1 MCLVSTSIGYAGNI
15 SSYFPVLSL
24 RIEIKIEYS
33 FSCLILS
40 KISPST
46 VLSSI
51 YHFLNSNIKF
61 KLLKSI
67 IVSFCASKLKLVIA
81 NTIKNFT

>member
-51 YHFLNSNIKF
+51 CHFLNSNIKF

-67 IVSFCASKLKLVIA
+67 IVSFFASKLKLVIA